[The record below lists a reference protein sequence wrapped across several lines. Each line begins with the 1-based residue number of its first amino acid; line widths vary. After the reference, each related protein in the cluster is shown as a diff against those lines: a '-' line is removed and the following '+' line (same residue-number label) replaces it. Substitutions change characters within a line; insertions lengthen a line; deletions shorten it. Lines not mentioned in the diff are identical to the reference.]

1 MARGMEKREGRIE
14 YRAVRGGWVS
24 ELSVF
29 IPSFNSFSLIAL
41 TRKNKSHQSRVK
53 PTARP
58 YSIHRP
64 RTSPTR
70 LMQSAIEPPPSPTSS
85 PERPD
90 NGVPIQKT
98 TSRGSASGRGE
109 PHIRFGI
116 HHTHSQAESMS
127 LKRGRERSLVSPLP
141 NAPASIPF
149 GINVFTQS

>member
-14 YRAVRGGWVS
+14 YRAVRGG

-41 TRKNKSHQSRVK
+41 TRKNKK
-53 PTARP
+53 PSVSGQADGQTLFYP
-58 YSIHRP
+58 SSSY
-64 RTSPTR
+64 SPTR

-141 NAPASIPF
+141 NASASIPF